1 MSFGF
6 SVGDFCTVTTLA
18 WQIYKACKDSS
29 DDFKD
34 LSNEVA
40 SLHIVLKESFEHL
53 QEQDLDLE
61 RQKSL
66 VGIGQSCENVLKDIE
81 SRLDK
86 YESLGTQ
93 SQRTWD
99 RMKFGFEDT
108 AKLKDRLLRSTT
120 MLSSVNSAIT
130 RYN

>member
-29 DDFKD
+29 DDFKN

-53 QEQDLDLE
+53 QEEDLDLE

-66 VGIGQSCENVLKDIE
+66 VGIGQGCEDVLKDIE

-99 RMKFGFEDT
+99 RMQFGLEDT
-108 AKLKDRLLRSTT
+108 SKLKDRLLRSTT
-120 MLSSVNSAIT
+120 MLSGINSAIT

>member
-29 DDFKD
+29 DDFKN

-40 SLHIVLKESFEHL
+40 SLHIVLKESSEHL
-53 QEQDLDLE
+53 QEEDLDLE

-66 VGIGQSCENVLKDIE
+66 VGIGQGCEDVLKDIE

-99 RMKFGFEDT
+99 RMQFGLEDT
-108 AKLKDRLLRSTT
+108 SKLKDRLLRSTT
-120 MLSSVNSAIT
+120 MLSGINSAIT